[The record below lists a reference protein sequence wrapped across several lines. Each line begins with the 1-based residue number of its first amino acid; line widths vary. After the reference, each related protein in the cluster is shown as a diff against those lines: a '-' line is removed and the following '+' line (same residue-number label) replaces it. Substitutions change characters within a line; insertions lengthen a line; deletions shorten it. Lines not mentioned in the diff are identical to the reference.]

1 MKLTTFRTFMVFV
14 CSIGL
19 ISYVIAGPGASSDHS
34 RGNSNDVSGP
44 GFGPDNNPG
53 QQGKTASDGSKFDS
67 SNNPGDQGSQFG
79 KSTASNA
86 SSNGSQ
92 HENANAIGRGE
103 KVIETSDVSGETESG
118 DKGEKA
124 ETDPKFKGSLLDQGL
139 PDRASAKPDESPKGT
154 PPGHHYGWEKG
165 KHNPHRE
172 ASVSPSPSAS
182 ASASATASA
191 TSTPAATAS
200 PTG

>member
-1 MKLTTFRTFMVFV
+1 MKLTSFRTFIVFV

-19 ISYVIAGPGASSDHS
+19 ISYVIAGPGASSDHGRS
-34 RGNSNDVSGP
+34 NNSDVSGP

-53 QQGKTASDGSKFDS
+53 VQGRTASDGTKFDAE
-67 SNNPGDQGSQFG
+67 NNPGDQGNQFG
-79 KSTASNA
+79 KSTAANG
-86 SSNGSQ
+86 SSNGSL
-92 HENANAIGRGE
+92 HENSNAVGKGE
-103 KVIETSDVSGETESG
+103 KVIETDSKNLETESAE
-118 DKGEKA
+118 KGEKTET
-124 ETDPKFKGSLLDQGL
+124 ETDPKFKGSLLDEGL
-139 PDRASAKPDESPKGT
+139 RDSASAKPGESPKGT

-191 TSTPAATAS
+191 TATPT
-200 PTG
+200 P